1 MHRFGEQTCGRWYLH
16 REGQCNGRPRADR
29 FRGGTGTPLSC
40 QHAGKAWAVT
50 GGCDSFQR
58 LRGSRGPPL
67 RRNGG
72 RLRIDD
78 GESDVLEIRFFF
90 YFSSFDACFVG
101 VVAPP
106 VVLGRYGCCTGKL
119 ELPCQSVDGRPRF
132 VRRLNV
138 SGRALE

>member
-67 RRNGG
+67 RSNGG

-78 GESDVLEIRFFF
+78 GESDVLEILFFF
-90 YFSSFDACFVG
+90 IFCRLMLVLLVLLLLLLFS
-101 VVAPP
+101 VATVAARVSWSCLVSVSMLDP
-106 VVLGRYGCCTGKL
+106 VL
-119 ELPCQSVDGRPRF
+119 
-132 VRRLNV
+132 
-138 SGRALE
+138 